1 MAEEIRIKDKKL
13 TDFEQKIFTLS
24 NVVKVMQSKLVE
36 MGEEI
41 NRVK

>member
-1 MAEEIRIKDKKL
+1 M

-24 NVVKVMQSKLVE
+24 NMVKVMQSKLVE